1 MNGKFIILINSIRR
15 DLEAIAVIYDELER
29 HPLSSE
35 TDNDVLIVIAYPGQS
50 RNQ

>member
-15 DLEAIAVIYDELER
+15 DLEAIAAIYDELER
-29 HPLSSE
+29 HPLTAE
-35 TDNDVLIVIAYPGQS
+35 TDILIVIAYPGQS